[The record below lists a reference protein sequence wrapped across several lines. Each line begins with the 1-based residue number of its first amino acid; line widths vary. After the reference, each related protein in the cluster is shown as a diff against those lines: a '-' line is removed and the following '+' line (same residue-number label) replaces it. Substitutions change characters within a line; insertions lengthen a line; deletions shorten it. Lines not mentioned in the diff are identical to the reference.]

1 MPARTTQG
9 WNWRKPPIASKPL
22 VSIAI
27 VFFVAQGFRACGR
40 DQRALRSPF
49 GNLRTA
55 SKFVELYRSFSERNT
70 RKSYGEV
77 TSSIARKGGKG
88 QRPLVSP
95 NKHAEEVRRS
105 HLLNREKGSPE
116 GRRPFGG
123 VKGQRPLWGLG
134 QRPNCSSSD
143 QFQGSRQQKRR
154 QRSVPASNFALPQ
167 ERPQAALPSTCTLS
181 RQMGAT
187 T

>member
-1 MPARTTQG
+1 
-9 WNWRKPPIASKPL
+9 
-22 VSIAI
+22 
-27 VFFVAQGFRACGR
+27 VAQGFRACGR

-123 VKGQRPLWGLG
+123 VKGQRPLRLPLINVEGKET
-134 QRPNCSSSD
+134 D
-143 QFQGSRQQKRR
+143 EKE
-154 QRSVPASNFALPQ
+154 AL
-167 ERPQAALPSTCTLS
+167 ELLKKEE
-181 RQMGAT
+181 T
-187 T
+187 TEQ